1 VAPCAHAELVHDE
14 PVPAVR
20 VIIVRLWWEQQG
32 AGDVAMRARVT
43 SAVNGTV
50 GSSSAASTTEG
61 ILDAV
66 RRRVDLFLTGRPAGA
81 GGARG

>member
-1 VAPCAHAELVHDE
+1 MAPCAHAEPVHE
-14 PVPAVR
+14 ESAPADR

-50 GSSSAASTTEG
+50 GSSSAASTTDG

-66 RRRVDLFLTGRPAGA
+66 RRRVGPVPDWPAGRR